1 MPHRSAPLGHKVL
14 VSAPFDR
21 DAESVAKLLGRQGY
35 DAAICENLGAI
46 AAVLDDR
53 AGVVVVTEEALS
65 ADRRQLR
72 AAIEAQPTWSDVPFV
87 VLAARRTG
95 PLPPGQAAVLR
106 FSEVIDNFT
115 VLERPLSSVSLL
127 SAVASAMRSRQKQ
140 FEMRD
145 HLAEISSRNDA
156 LARSQE
162 ELRES
167 EAKFQAIADSIDH
180 MVWSTRPDGYHDY
193 YNQRW
198 YEYTGMPEGS
208 TDGDA
213 WNGMFHPDDQERAR
227 GRWSRSLES
236 GEPYHIEYRLRH
248 RSGVYRWVLGRAQPM
263 RDEAGDIVRWFGTC
277 TDIQEIVEARETLA
291 RSREQLEAMVE
302 ERTEE
307 LRRANEHLHQSQ
319 KMEAVGQLTGGI
331 AHDFNNMLTGII
343 GAMDIIRRRIETG
356 RLDDID
362 RFMDAATTSANRAA
376 GLTQRLL
383 AFSRRQSL
391 DSRPIDVN
399 ALVDSL
405 GELLARTIGEQI
417 ALDMRLDQS
426 LPPGIA
432 DANQLESAILNLT
445 INARDAMPEG
455 GVLTVRTGFAHIDAA
470 EAADMADAEAGRY
483 VVVSVSDTGVGMSP
497 ELLGKVF
504 EPFFTTKPIG
514 QGTGL
519 GLSMVYG
526 FARQN
531 GGHLAIDS
539 EVGKGTTVN
548 LYLPAAERA
557 GSEEPA
563 AATIAPQGDGQRV
576 LVVEDDPSVRLLIRD
591 VLEEVGYSA
600 IEASDGAAA
609 VPILA
614 SDMSI
619 DLMISDVGLP
629 GMNGRQLADTA
640 RAHRPELPILFV
652 TGYAENAAIRSGF
665 LGTNMTMITKP
676 FSLDDLG
683 QKIGEI
689 LEHGGSPTEP
699 CCPEKT

>member
-1 MPHRSAPLGHKVL
+1 MPHRRAALGHKIL
-14 VSAPFDR
+14 ISAPFGR
-21 DAESVAKLLGRQGY
+21 DAESICTLLRREGY
-35 DAAICENLGAI
+35 DAVVSRNLADV
-46 AAVLDDR
+46 AATLDDYVG
-53 AGVVVVTEEALS
+53 AVILTEEAL
-65 ADRRQLR
+65 AEDWRKLR
-72 AAIEAQPTWSDVPFV
+72 AAIEAQPAWSDVPFV
-87 VLAARRTG
+87 VLAARRMG
-95 PLPPGQAAVLR
+95 PLPPGQAAVMR
-106 FSEVIDNFT
+106 ISEVIDNFT

-127 SAVASAMRSRQKQ
+127 SAVSSAQRSRQKQ

-145 HLAEISSRNDA
+145 HLAEISSRNEA
-156 LARSQE
+156 LARSEE
-162 ELRES
+162 ELR
-167 EAKFQAIADSIDH
+167 A
-180 MVWSTRPDGYHDY
+180 
-193 YNQRW
+193 
-198 YEYTGMPEGS
+198 
-208 TDGDA
+208 
-213 WNGMFHPDDQERAR
+213 AR
-227 GRWSRSLES
+227 D
-236 GEPYHIEYRLRH
+236 
-248 RSGVYRWVLGRAQPM
+248 V
-263 RDEAGDIVRWFGTC
+263 
-277 TDIQEIVEARETLA
+277 LA
-291 RSREQLEAMVE
+291 RNQDQLEAMVA

-307 LRRANEHLHQSQ
+307 LRRAHEHLHQSQ

-343 GAMDIIRRRIETG
+343 GAMDIIRRRIASG
-356 RLDDID
+356 RLDDLD

-391 DSRPIDVN
+391 DSKPLDVN
-399 ALVDSL
+399 ALVGSL
-405 GELLARTIGEQI
+405 GDLLARTIGEQI
-417 ALDMRLDQS
+417 ALDMRLGCG

-455 GVLTVRTGFAHIDAA
+455 GKLSVRSWFADLNAA
-470 EAADMADAEAGRY
+470 AAADMAEAEAGRY
-483 VVVSVSDTGVGMSP
+483 VVVSVSDTGVGMEP
-497 ELLGKVF
+497 ELLDKVF
-504 EPFFTTKPIG
+504 EPFFTTKPLG

-531 GGHLAIDS
+531 GGHVTIES
-539 EVGKGTTVN
+539 EVGKGTTVS

-557 GSEEPA
+557 STESSEEA
-563 AATIAPQGDGQRV
+563 VTAPQGEGQSV

-600 IEASDGAAA
+600 IEASDGSAA

-614 SDMSI
+614 SDIAI

-640 RAHRPELPILFV
+640 RTHRPDLPILFV

-665 LGTNMTMITKP
+665 LGANMSMITKP

-689 LEHGGSPTEP
+689 LDHRRVVDAAE
-699 CCPEKT
+699 